1 MKTLVIANEKG
12 GVGKSSLT
20 VHIAHAAQEKGM
32 RVLLTDMDR
41 QGSLGLSFPAK
52 DKGEHLTASA
62 LYQEKTLFDMSALES
77 LGDGLAIIRAD
88 AALLDVD
95 LGGIAV
101 VANPRANLAA
111 FAKNFD
117 LCLIDTPPTL
127 GPRLVA
133 SLVAADHVVTP
144 VSMGLY
150 EMAGVREL
158 INTIM
163 AIRQKFN
170 RRLNYMGVLP
180 MKINLRRQSE
190 QKQLKMLEEELGDK
204 MLKTYLPERAAVRN
218 AVEAGRPVWEN
229 ARGESHGK
237 AAAEWRAA
245 CDLIIANATK

>member
-20 VHIAHAAQEKGM
+20 VHLAYAAREKGL
-32 RVLLTDMDR
+32 RVLLVDMDR

-52 DKGEHLTASA
+52 DAGTYLTASM
-62 LYQEKTLFDMSALES
+62 LYREKGQVDVSQLEG
-77 LGDGLAIIRAD
+77 LGDGLSIIRAD
-88 AALLDVD
+88 KYLSDID
-95 LGGIAV
+95 LEGLTV
-101 VANPRANLAA
+101 VSNPRANLAP
-111 FAKNFD
+111 FANDFD

-133 SLVAADHVVTP
+133 SLVAANHVVTP

-150 EMAGVREL
+150 EMAGVHNL
-158 INTIM
+158 IETIANM
-163 AIRQKFN
+163 RSKFN

-190 QKQLKMLEEELGDK
+190 LKQLRDLEEEMGDR
-204 MLKTYLPERAAVRN
+204 MIKTYLPERAAVRN
-218 AVEAGRPVWEN
+218 AVEAHRPVWEN
-229 ARGESHGK
+229 ARGESHAK

-245 CDLIIANATK
+245 CDLIIATATK